1 MCSNVK
7 QEENEGEGK
16 ETAFLS
22 EEESI
27 WMAAQMEWF
36 LQQKKEMIISD
47 QWGEKI
53 KKPAIWAHRGCSARY
68 PENTLLSFEKA
79 AQINGIKGIELDVQ
93 MTKDD
98 QLVVIYDERLDRTT
112 TGTGYVK
119 DYTFAQIRALAITP
133 SGQGRPYESTGH
145 LHVPALAEVFALLKP
160 YCEKN
165 GLLINIELKN
175 SRIAYKGMEKK
186 VIAMAENYGISN
198 YIVYS
203 SFCHAS
209 MGLVKKLDKN
219 AKTGL
224 LSTNILDAIEN
235 QEQYHADALHPCN
248 VGMAIN
254 RETVQYLKERN
265 IPVRVW
271 NGQEPLFGQVR
282 PLGKCDLERYT
293 LLGATDLFTNV
304 PENYLE

>member
-1 MCSNVK
+1 MMK
-7 QEENEGEGK
+7 DLTG
-16 ETAFLS
+16 
-22 EEESI
+22 
-27 WMAAQMEWF
+27 
-36 LQQKKEMIISD
+36 QQ
-47 QWGEKI
+47 
-53 KKPAIWAHRGCSARY
+53 
-68 PENTLLSFEKA
+68 
-79 AQINGIKGIELDVQ
+79 
-93 MTKDD
+93 
-98 QLVVIYDERLDRTT
+98 
-112 TGTGYVK
+112 
-119 DYTFAQIRALAITP
+119 
-133 SGQGRPYESTGH
+133 QGRG